1 MRMSAHRV
9 VLKTRL
15 LVCFVAISAIVGN
28 RSAEAQTVLRLAHA
42 SSTNSLIDKAMQ
54 YFADDLTKRTGGKL
68 TIQDF
73 PNGELG
79 DEGPIADG
87 VGSGSIDIGLGGV
100 VDAIDPR
107 LNVVALPFLFND
119 LKNVHRLL
127 DGPVGAQLM
136 AMGQDR
142 GYKMLGFL
150 DSGFRNF
157 ANSRHPI
164 VTPADLKRM
173 KIRTP
178 PISVILDTMHALGAL
193 PQSIPFGQVYT
204 ALQSHVVDGV
214 EPELR
219 DYSDEKWYEVAKYV
233 TISNYIWTA
242 NYWYMNKSR
251 FDALP
256 AGEQKAVAAAAADT
270 TIWYRAQL
278 DATYA
283 TVMKGLTAHGVKFNT
298 PNTTPFQALVAPV
311 YAKYGNVWGKDLVAE
326 VQQAAKADR

>member
-1 MRMSAHRV
+1 MSARRA
-9 VLKTRL
+9 VLKATLPICL
-15 LVCFVAISAIVGN
+15 LAAAALGLCHP
-28 RSAEAQTVLRLAHA
+28 AEAQTVLRLAHA
-42 SSTNSLIDKAMQ
+42 SSQNSLIDKAMH
-54 YFADDLTKRTGGKL
+54 YFADDLSHRTGGKL
-68 TIQDF
+68 TVQDF

-107 LNVVALPFLFND
+107 LNVVALPFLFNN
-119 LKNVHRLL
+119 LGTVHRFL
-127 DGPVGAQLM
+127 DGPVGAELK

-142 GYKMLGFL
+142 GYYILGFL

-164 VTPADLKRM
+164 TVPADLKGL

-178 PISVILDTMHALGAL
+178 PNPVILDTIRVLGAL
-193 PQSIPFGQVYT
+193 PQAIPFGQVYT

-219 DYSDEKWYEVAKYV
+219 DFSDEKWYEVAKYL

-242 NYWYMNKSR
+242 NTWFMNKDR
-251 FDALP
+251 YDALP
-256 AGEQKAVAAAAADT
+256 ASEQAALNAAAADT
-270 TIWYRAQL
+270 TAWYRAQL
-278 DATYA
+278 DSTYA
-283 TVMKGLTAHGVKFNT
+283 AVMLGLKVHGVQVNT
-298 PNTTPFQALVAPV
+298 VDQAPFRAIVGPV
-311 YAKYGNVWGKDLVAE
+311 YATYSKVWGADLVSK
-326 VQQAAKADR
+326 VRQAAAAAAQ